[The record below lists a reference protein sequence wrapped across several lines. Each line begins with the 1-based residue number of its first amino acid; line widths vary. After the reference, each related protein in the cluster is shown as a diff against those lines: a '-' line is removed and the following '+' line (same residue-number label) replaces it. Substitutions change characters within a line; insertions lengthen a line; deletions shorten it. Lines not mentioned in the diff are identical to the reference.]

1 MDFLIAAIEFSIE
14 DEMKKKM
21 NHDQGFG
28 VEDEGD
34 EGRFQ
39 ETTTKMIKKDDEM
52 KMKKKS
58 DQGFG
63 VEDEGDQGRFQ
74 ETTKMKN
81 KKKYDQGFLDD
92 QGRFPET
99 TKIKKRP
106 PPRRCHDDDDDEG
119 SCHELKKQKRKK
131 ATRCQQY
138 PTDLP
143 IKFRKRI
150 TALGG
155 SDAALV
161 IHKCL
166 FKTDVS
172 SGHNRLSI
180 PLNQIRQT
188 FLTPQE
194 TEMLNSVS
202 GNNNQKRCSEM
213 EVMLIEPSLHRDTI
227 SLRKWEMKK
236 ASGSATS
243 MYVLVGK
250 WNSVAWRN
258 ALREDETVQLW
269 SFRINSK
276 LCFALVKRRARSC
289 CFLFESSAAL
299 TTQESVPIH

>member
-1 MDFLIAAIEFSIE
+1 MSA
-14 DEMKKKM
+14 
-21 NHDQGFG
+21 
-28 VEDEGD
+28 
-34 EGRFQ
+34 
-39 ETTTKMIKKDDEM
+39 
-52 KMKKKS
+52 
-58 DQGFG
+58 
-63 VEDEGDQGRFQ
+63 
-74 ETTKMKN
+74 
-81 KKKYDQGFLDD
+81 
-92 QGRFPET
+92 
-99 TKIKKRP
+99 
-106 PPRRCHDDDDDEG
+106 
-119 SCHELKKQKRKK
+119 
-131 ATRCQQY
+131 
-138 PTDLP
+138 

-161 IHKCL
+161 IHKRL
-166 FKTDVS
+166 FKADVS

-202 GNNNQKRCSEM
+202 GNNSQKRCSEM
-213 EVMLIEPSLHRDTI
+213 EVMLIEPSLHQDTI

-276 LCFALVKRRARSC
+276 LCFTLVRRRARSC
-289 CFLFESSAAL
+289 CFLFGSSAAL

>member
-1 MDFLIAAIEFSIE
+1 MDFLIAATEFSIE

-21 NHDQGFG
+21 KHDQGFG

-52 KMKKKS
+52 KMKMKKKN

-63 VEDEGDQGRFQ
+63 VEDEGDQGQFQ

-81 KKKYDQGFLDD
+81 KKKCDQGFLDD

-106 PPRRCHDDDDDEG
+106 PPRRCLDDDEG
-119 SCHELKKQKRKK
+119 SCHEKNKQKRKK

-155 SDAALV
+155 SDVALV

-180 PLNQIRQT
+180 PLKQIRQT

-194 TEMLNSVS
+194 TEMLNSFS
-202 GNNNQKRCSEM
+202 GNNNQKRCSEI

-227 SLRKWEMKK
+227 SLRKWEMKNG
-236 ASGSATS
+236 SGSATS

-289 CFLFESSAAL
+289 GFLF
-299 TTQESVPIH
+299 